1 MDPYNDDTNVLK
13 VAWLDTTSGSPGS
26 NPLAAAQREKAGA
39 QTFEKYK
46 YQYHW
51 ALCRILGAHVSD
63 DDYVVF
69 IELHEDV
76 VFATSTDESLAFFE
90 FNQIKNISS
99 DSWNTKKLTSVS
111 KTTTKKVTNSI
122 LGKMLQGVRD
132 KPFVDKLKSLDLVA
146 TCGFNLPS
154 KTDGLKLSII
164 TIGDL
169 HEDCLKDIQ
178 TAIDKELGSYPIPKV
193 LRFITPDLPPSGFQD
208 FTIGKIS
215 NLVDLKAE
223 GAMCNASTIYRVL
236 IDDLYRKG
244 TVSFD
249 YTDWN
254 SLVKYKGTTHGDVER
269 VISSYTEKK
278 GFEVFENDLADILND
293 LELKSNKRILV
304 RRAFERYHKAVR
316 LERSLISINNQL
328 AVKEAVESNFETFE
342 KHGVREFMELTI
354 EALPTMTKNNFVDL
368 ESTKAAIIY
377 ELLSKC
383 HEK

>member
-1 MDPYNDDTNVLK
+1 MDI
-13 VAWLDTTSGSPGS
+13 TSGSPGS

-39 QTFEKYK
+39 QTFEKYQ

-51 ALCRILGAHVSD
+51 ALCRILGAHESD

-76 VFATSTDESLAFFE
+76 VFATSTDESSACFE

-99 DSWNTKKLTSVS
+99 ASWNTKKLTYVS
-111 KTTTKKVTNSI
+111 KATTKKVTNSI

-132 KPFVDKLKSLDLVA
+132 KPFVDKLNSLDLVA

-178 TAIDKELGSYPIPKV
+178 TAIDKELGSYPIPRI
-193 LRFITPDLPPSGFQD
+193 LRFITPDIPSSGFQD

-215 NLVDLKAE
+215 NLVDLKAH

-244 TVSFD
+244 TVTFD
-249 YTDWN
+249 FTDWN
-254 SLVKYKGTTHGDVER
+254 SLVKNKGTTHGDVER

-278 GFEVFENDLADILND
+278 GFKVFENDLADILND
-293 LELKSNKRILV
+293 LELKSNKRIQV

-316 LERSLISINNQL
+316 LERSLISIDNQL
-328 AVKEAVESNFETFE
+328 AVKEAVESNFEAFE
-342 KHGVREFMELTI
+342 EHGVREFMELTI
-354 EALPTMTKNNFVDL
+354 EALPTMTKKNLVDL

>member
-1 MDPYNDDTNVLK
+1 MNTYNGKTNVLK
-13 VAWLDTTSGSPGS
+13 VAWLDTTSGSLGS

-39 QTFEKYK
+39 QTFEKYQ

-51 ALCRILGAHVSD
+51 ALCRILGAHETD
-63 DDYVVF
+63 EDYVVF

-76 VFATSTDESLAFFE
+76 VFATSTDESVASFE

-99 DSWNTKKLTSVS
+99 ASWNTKKLTLVS
-111 KTTTKKVTNSI
+111 KATAKKVTNSI
-122 LGKMLQGVRD
+122 LGKMLQGVRG
-132 KPFVDKLKSLDLVA
+132 KPFIDKLNSLDLVA
-146 TCGFNLPS
+146 TCGFDLPP

-178 TAIDKELGSYPIPKV
+178 TAIDKELGSYPIPKI
-193 LRFITPDLPPSGFQD
+193 LRFITPDIPSSGFQH

-215 NLVDLKAE
+215 NLVDLKAQ

-244 TVSFD
+244 TVAFD
-249 YTDWN
+249 FADWN
-254 SLVKYKGTTHGDVER
+254 TLVKNKGTTHGDVER

-293 LELKSNKRILV
+293 LELKSNKRIQV

-316 LERSLISINNQL
+316 LERSLISIDNQR
-328 AVKEAVESNFETFE
+328 AVKDVVESNFKAFE
-342 KHGVREFMELTI
+342 EHSVREFMELAI
-354 EALPTMTKNNFVDL
+354 EALPLMTKKNLVDL